1 MQVRRFRPTFWPTLF
16 TVPVLAGLVALGAWQ
31 IQRLH
36 WKEGLIAERLDRST
50 APAMALPDPLAAPEE
65 LAFTRVRV
73 RGAFRHER
81 EMYLAARSFAGSPGL
96 HVVTPMILED
106 GRTLMVDRGWV
117 PETRKDPATRPDG
130 QVEGPVVL
138 EGLLRTGGWPGPS
151 WMMPENL
158 PGENIWFWVDP
169 PAMAAAAGLSQPVI
183 EAYLDAGPAENP
195 GGWPKGGQT
204 RVTLPNDHLG
214 YAITWFALAIAL
226 AVIYVI
232 YHLQGQGGSEDGGGH
247 DG

>member
-1 MQVRRFRPTFWPTLF
+1 MHVRRIRPTFWPTLF
-16 TVPVLAGLVALGAWQ
+16 TIPVLAGLVALGAWQ
-31 IQRLH
+31 VQRLH
-36 WKEGLIAERLDRST
+36 WKDGLIAERLERST
-50 APAMALPDPLAAPEE
+50 APAMALPDPLVAPEE

-106 GRTLMVDRGWV
+106 GRTLVVDRGWV
-117 PETRKDPATRPDG
+117 PESRRDPATRPDG
-130 QVEGPVVL
+130 QIEGPVVL

-151 WMMPENL
+151 WLMPENL
-158 PGENIWFWVDP
+158 PDENLWFWVDP
-169 PAMAAAAGLSQPVI
+169 PAMAAGLARPVV
-183 EAYLDAGPAENP
+183 EVYLDAGPAENP

-204 RVTLPNDHLG
+204 RVNLPNDHLG
-214 YAITWFALAIAL
+214 YALTWFTLAIAL

-232 YHLQGQGGSEDGGGH
+232 YHLKGENEGEGEDGH